1 MTKGILR
8 VGRIPPKCNDPK
20 QTKENICEDT
30 GAESDVPKNFSS
42 EDTVVVR
49 RFVDT
54 AIVGKSEAENA
65 CHHGLVEPTINTKEA
80 LNAINDMFR
89 EPLEHEFVNRRSH
102 RGQPKAGQRFE
113 KGFEVFVDENLNEAG
128 SSNQNGDKGSVQEPL
143 QIYMDDDEERN
154 EVEDRMTLKD
164 DSANN
169 SPDVNAFVFPCPKES
184 NSERAAPHARFRE
197 DTVVC
202 RFVGATI
209 SDEPQV
215 ENVCHHG
222 LVEPTINLK
231 EAMDDINGMFGKPID
246 FVRTNRRKKK
256 DKAPSSENNC
266 GGFVI
271 LADDDL
277 EYQQGHSRPS
287 SNAEKKSDLFEPTVC
302 MKEAMDEINKM
313 FGMPLDF

>member
-1 MTKGILR
+1 M
-8 VGRIPPKCNDPK
+8 
-20 QTKENICEDT
+20 
-30 GAESDVPKNFSS
+30 
-42 EDTVVVR
+42 
-49 RFVDT
+49 
-54 AIVGKSEAENA
+54 
-65 CHHGLVEPTINTKEA
+65 EPTINTKEA

-143 QIYMDDDEERN
+143 QIYVDDDEESN

-164 DSANN
+164 DSENN

-222 LVEPTINLK
+222 LVEPTVNLK

-287 SNAEKKSDLFEPTVC
+287 SNAENKSDLFEPTVC